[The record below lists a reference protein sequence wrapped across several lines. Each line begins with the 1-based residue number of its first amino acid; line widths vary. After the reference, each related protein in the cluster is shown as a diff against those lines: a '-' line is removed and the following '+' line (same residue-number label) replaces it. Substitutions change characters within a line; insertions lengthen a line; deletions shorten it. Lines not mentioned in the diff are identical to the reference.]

1 MTWLLRR
8 LVGETLE
15 KRFVFIIAILVAI
28 ALISLIIVVIQHTHA
43 QLWVDIG
50 QRTTVRL
57 MTFQQVLEGRS
68 ALWAEDVLRTMNRY
82 GAIQGSVM
90 FLWLADGKTMA
101 GTKLKIPKLT
111 EENLDSTRF
120 PKETTIDG
128 EACLLWSVKIKL
140 EKTQGARLVIAHSRG
155 AIERRLVA
163 LLFKMLLIAIS
174 LIILSYFV
182 GRNLASS
189 VLRPLKRFS
198 GAMERVAQ
206 GEYPHEERRADVDE
220 MGRWADTFNA
230 MVKQLHDKHTLEKL
244 LYEQEKMASVGHL
257 AASVA
262 HEIRNPLASINS
274 LTQLIGE
281 MHEDDPKL
289 QEYTSVILKEV
300 ERLNAAIQQLLTF
313 SRPVPAQFKQT
324 KLSDILEGVFVLLGF
339 EAQQC
344 GVRLA
349 LDFEVDEEV
358 PVLGDANQLKQVFI
372 NLITNSIHAQRDN
385 GGGETKLTLYFS
397 PENDRAE
404 VVISDDG
411 PGIQAA
417 HAERI
422 FDPFFSTKKKG
433 VGLGLAICKKIIN
446 AHGGKISFQNRTARG
461 GAIFSVV
468 LPCGLETD
476 EERTLPTQSQASPRV
491 IE

>member
-28 ALISLIIVVIQHTHA
+28 ALTSLIVVVIQHTHGE
-43 QLWVDIG
+43 LWLDIG

-57 MTFQQVLEGRS
+57 IAFQQVFAGRS
-68 ALWAEDVLRTMNRY
+68 PQWAEKVLATVNRY
-82 GAIQGSVM
+82 GTIQGSAM
-90 FLWLADGKTMA
+90 FLWLPDGRTFA
-101 GTKLKIPKLT
+101 GTKLNIPKLSDT
-111 EENLDSTRF
+111 ELDSSRF
-120 PKETTIDG
+120 PKEATIDG
-128 EACLLWSVKIKL
+128 VVCLLWSVQIKL
-140 EKTQGARLVIAHSRG
+140 DNGRNGRLVIAHSRD
-155 AIERRLVA
+155 AIQRRLSS
-163 LLFKMLLIAIS
+163 LLFKMLLIAFS
-174 LIILSYFV
+174 LIIVSYFV
-182 GRNLASS
+182 GRNLAST

-220 MGRWADTFNA
+220 MGRWADTFNS

-281 MHEDDPKL
+281 RHQDDEKL
-289 QEYTSVILKEV
+289 QEYTAVILKEV

-313 SRPVPAQFKQT
+313 SRPVPAKFAMV

-339 EAQQC
+339 EAQQTN
-344 GVRLA
+344 VRLT
-349 LDFEVDEEV
+349 LDFDVEKEV
-358 PVLGDANQLKQVFI
+358 PVLGDLNQLKQVFI
-372 NLITNSIHAQRDN
+372 NLITNSIHAQRE
-385 GGGETKLTLYFS
+385 GGGETKLTLYFD
-397 PENDRAE
+397 PESDRAE

-417 HAERI
+417 HAEKI

-446 AHGGKISFQNRTARG
+446 AHGGKLSFQNRTARG

-468 LPCGLETD
+468 LPCGSES
-476 EERTLPTQSQASPRV
+476 EEDKLPKQSQVSPRE